1 MLQSQHSQLS
11 TEQRHRVNQNKQNG
25 QTFCEKVKL
34 TRIFNWLERSFSKT
48 NHNSGGL
55 LLYVDNLARV
65 LATWVKNLLLLCIK
79 IKANFK
85 IPLCAELVS
94 FCCLLRVKSRQ
105 DVMHSILTNNFLLF
119 VTTLYSK
126 HYSQKYGNCCE
137 EFPTRTQAY
146 CSKFLS
152 AQILF

>member
-1 MLQSQHSQLS
+1 MVKFFVKKSSC
-11 TEQRHRVNQNKQNG
+11 HRFLIDWREVLTNPITKIVVPNQFPG
-25 QTFCEKVKL
+25 F
-34 TRIFNWLERSFSKT
+34 
-48 NHNSGGL
+48 